1 MSKDKPHGLERRSF
15 LKAVGLGGAAAAAAT
30 PLLGGEAEAKERPKE
45 QIKSRY
51 RETDEVKKFYA
62 LNRL

>member
-1 MSKDKPHGLERRSF
+1 MSEERPHGLERRSF
-15 LKAVGLGGAAAAAAT
+15 LKAVGLGGAAAVAT
-30 PLLGGEAEAKERPKE
+30 PLIEREAEAKESPKQ